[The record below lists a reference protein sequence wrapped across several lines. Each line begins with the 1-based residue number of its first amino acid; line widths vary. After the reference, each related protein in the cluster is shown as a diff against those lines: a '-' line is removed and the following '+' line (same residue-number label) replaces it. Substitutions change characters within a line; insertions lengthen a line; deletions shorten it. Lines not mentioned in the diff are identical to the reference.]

1 MVWETITWKER
12 YFHIRSMRGH
22 PNEPRILMVL
32 HHVQAAVLPRY
43 PAQKVPEILLKSF
56 TYKWL
61 YILKGIL
68 YVDRILLLPFRAV
81 LFFLN
86 SFWTFSRPQ
95 TRKFVVW
102 ESISSD
108 NTCILTLEVG
118 ICGRLPDALHPG
130 SNTRCFKLDFDD

>member
-12 YFHIRSMRGH
+12 YFHIRSIRGL

-32 HHVQAAVLPRY
+32 HHVGCGSVTALSSAK
-43 PAQKVPEILLKSF
+43 KVPEILLKSL

-68 YVDRILLLPFRAV
+68 YVDRILPLPFRAV

-95 TRKFVVW
+95 TRKFSVLRACIFGQYLHFDSW
-102 ESISSD
+102 SWNMRTAAGRSSP
-108 NTCILTLEVG
+108 
-118 ICGRLPDALHPG
+118 R
-130 SNTRCFKLDFDD
+130 FKY